1 MGNLFLVA
9 QSFKEILSNP
19 NGNGIVIFILG
30 LLFIL
35 SVYHF
40 LLYFQHK
47 DKVYLYYSSYTF
59 LIFISH
65 LDEPEFGFVADIVK
79 PFVGLL
85 SEFNINITWS
95 YNLLYF
101 IFAFTFI
108 DLKPSLPKWHKFIFR
123 SICLLFFIT
132 LLIEILYQLT
142 GNIQFRI
149 KGDLVFIA
157 SLSIIGFLSYIPLF
171 KVKNPLK
178 YYIIV
183 GSTFLFGSS
192 LAATFIFHLNLSPDG
207 SEVSYSIF
215 YIGVILE
222 NLLFSLG
229 LGHKQKL
236 ILNER
241 NESQKKLI
249 LQLQE
254 NEQLRQKSQEKFEID
269 VKNLSKQAEIEKLES
284 LKSKY
289 DKELAE
295 LKVSALRS
303 QMNPHF
309 IFNSLNSIKRYIIDN
324 EKENAVYYLNKFS
337 KLIRKILSA
346 SMEKEISLSE
356 ELETMELYVNIENI
370 RFNNEIKFSIHID
383 EVLNLN
389 AIKVPSLILQP
400 FIENAIWH
408 GLSLKKEN
416 KKLNIN
422 IEIEGTDYL
431 IINIIDNGIGR
442 KRSAEIQSK
451 KIHKRDS
458 IGIALTTERLKNFSE
473 SFENNFSLRFV
484 DLFDKN
490 SDACGTEV
498 ILKIPLV

>member
-85 SEFNINITWS
+85 SDFNINITWS

-142 GNIQFRI
+142 GNIQFTI

-183 GSTFLFGSS
+183 GSTFLFG
-192 LAATFIFHLNLSPDG
+192 
-207 SEVSYSIF
+207 
-215 YIGVILE
+215 
-222 NLLFSLG
+222 
-229 LGHKQKL
+229 
-236 ILNER
+236 
-241 NESQKKLI
+241 
-249 LQLQE
+249 
-254 NEQLRQKSQEKFEID
+254 
-269 VKNLSKQAEIEKLES
+269 
-284 LKSKY
+284 
-289 DKELAE
+289 
-295 LKVSALRS
+295 
-303 QMNPHF
+303 
-309 IFNSLNSIKRYIIDN
+309 
-324 EKENAVYYLNKFS
+324 
-337 KLIRKILSA
+337 
-346 SMEKEISLSE
+346 
-356 ELETMELYVNIENI
+356 
-370 RFNNEIKFSIHID
+370 
-383 EVLNLN
+383 
-389 AIKVPSLILQP
+389 
-400 FIENAIWH
+400 
-408 GLSLKKEN
+408 
-416 KKLNIN
+416 
-422 IEIEGTDYL
+422 
-431 IINIIDNGIGR
+431 
-442 KRSAEIQSK
+442 
-451 KIHKRDS
+451 
-458 IGIALTTERLKNFSE
+458 
-473 SFENNFSLRFV
+473 
-484 DLFDKN
+484 
-490 SDACGTEV
+490 
-498 ILKIPLV
+498 